1 MYPSLRPCFRIMQSP
16 RRAGF
21 HALCV
26 LLAAACVVL
35 SGCSSRRFLPEGRHT
50 LSEVRLKTDKAG
62 VKPSAYRSY
71 VRQNANAKWFNLV
84 KVPLGIYCMSSAD
97 SVRAKRRFQRALRK
111 MGEAPVVYDP
121 LQTLASKENIRQALS
136 NNGYLHAEVDTAVS
150 YKGHKA
156 RVTYQLRPGPRYY
169 VDGIRRFF
177 DSEEIERELD
187 ADSAGTFLRR
197 GVPLDVDA
205 LASERDRIV
214 RLLHEKGYYGV
225 RNDFVTFT
233 ADTLPG
239 ELGVDL
245 TLRMALPA
253 GADSLRAYSRQR
265 YRRVSLMEE
274 VGPDT
279 IGADS
284 THYRGLTIFFKGKL
298 RERRRLYSA
307 HVGISPGD
315 LYSERA
321 VQNTYGSLNA
331 LPPVALTNVR
341 LRPVEG
347 EPGLMDCDIYLRR
360 NKPNSI
366 GAELEGTNTAGDLGA
381 AASVTYSNRNLFR
394 GAVLLTLKARGAYE
408 AITGLEGYGNRHYL
422 EWSGEASLRFPSLLL
437 PFVNL
442 SRRQRLKAA
451 SEVQLLFDSQSRPE
465 FVRRVLTGAWAY
477 RWNRIDNPRLQ
488 HRYDLL
494 SVNYIYM
501 PWVSDTFR
509 RNYLEGD
516 DPHYAVLRYT
526 YDNLFILKTGYSFV
540 YNSLHGDGTGTQ
552 GLYQKNGYQIKG
564 AIEAAGNVLYAFS
577 RIGHCQRYENNAYH
591 FLGTAYSQYVK
602 LDLDFAKSTLLN
614 ERNSVA
620 FHVALGI
627 GIPYG
632 NSTILP
638 FEKRYFAGGA
648 NSVRGWSVRDLGP
661 GSYKGSDGRT
671 DFINQ
676 TGNLKLDL
684 SVEWRTYL
692 FWKLHGAFFI
702 DAGNVW
708 NTRKY
713 ADMDGAQFSFARFY
727 KEIAVAYGLGLRL
740 NFDYFILRLD
750 GGMKAVDPSVPSGR
764 LHYPLTSPR
773 FSRDFT
779 LHFAVGLPF

>member
-1 MYPSLRPCFRIMQSP
+1 MHFPSHPHT
-16 RRAGF
+16 RRYGRLSALAARLW
-21 HALCV
+21 HALPAAV
-26 LLAAACVVL
+26 ALLVC
-35 SGCSSRRFLPEGRHT
+35 GCSSGRFLPEGRRT
-50 LSEVRLKTDKAG
+50 LSDVRLVSDKAG
-62 VKPSAYRSY
+62 VKPSPYRAY

-97 SVRAKRRFQRALRK
+97 SVKGKRRMSRLLRK
-111 MGEAPVVYDP
+111 IGEPPVVYDP
-121 LQTLASKENIRQALS
+121 LQTVASMANIRQALA
-136 NNGYLHAEVDTAVS
+136 NDGYLHATVDTAVT

-156 RVTYQLRPGPRYY
+156 RVTYRLHPGPRYY
-169 VDGIRRFF
+169 IDRISRVF
-177 DSEEIERELD
+177 DSTEMERVVS
-187 ADSAGTFLRR
+187 ADSSATQLRR
-197 GVPLDVDA
+197 GVPIEVSA
-205 LASERDRIV
+205 LSAERDRIV
-214 RLLHEKGYYGV
+214 QLLHEKGYYGV
-225 RNDFVTFT
+225 HNDFVTYA

-245 TLRMALPA
+245 TLRMALPP
-253 GADSLRAYSRQR
+253 GADSLRTYRPQR
-265 YRRVSLMEE
+265 YRRVTLAEDTW
-274 VGPDT
+274 PDT
-279 IGADS
+279 AATD
-284 THYRGLTIFFKGKL
+284 TTTYRGLTIVYRGKM

-307 HVGISPGD
+307 HVGLSPGD
-315 LYSERA
+315 RYSEQA
-321 VQNTYGSLNA
+321 VQNTYGSLNT
-331 LPPVALTNVR
+331 LPPVALTNIR

-347 EPGLMDCDIYLRR
+347 EPELMDCDIRLRR

-381 AASVTYSNRNLFR
+381 AAAVTYSNRNLFR
-394 GAVLLTLKARGAYE
+394 GAVLFSLKGRAAYE
-408 AITGLEGYGNRHYL
+408 AITGLEGYGNRHFL
-422 EWSGEASLRFPSLLL
+422 ELSGEASLRFPSLLL

-442 SRRQRLKAA
+442 TRRQRLKAT

-465 FVRRVLTGAWAY
+465 FKRRVLTGAWLY
-477 RWNRIDNPRLQ
+477 RWNRIDNPKLQ

-509 RNYLEGD
+509 SQYLEGD
-516 DPHYAVLRYT
+516 NPHYAVLRYS
-526 YDNLFILKTGYSFV
+526 YENLFILKTGYSFV
-540 YNSLHGDGTGTQ
+540 YNSLYGSTPSGQ
-552 GLYQKNGYQIKG
+552 GLYQKNGFQIKA

-577 RIGHCQRYENNAYH
+577 RIGHCRRYENNAYH

-602 LDLDFAKSTLLN
+602 LDFDFAKSTLLN

-620 FHVALGI
+620 FHAAFGL

-632 NSTILP
+632 NSTVLP

-648 NSVRGWSVRDLGP
+648 NSVRGWSVRELGP
-661 GSYKGSDGRT
+661 GSYKRQDGRT
-671 DFINQ
+671 DFLNQ

-684 SVEWRTYL
+684 SVEWRTFL

-708 NTRKY
+708 NTREY
-713 ADMDGAQFSFARFY
+713 ADMEGARFRWNRFY
-727 KEIAVAYGLGLRL
+727 KEIAVSYGLGLRL

-750 GGMKAVDPSVPSGR
+750 GGMKAVNPAVTSGR
-764 LHYPLTSPR
+764 LHYPISSPD
-773 FSRDFT
+773 FGRDFT